1 MTIHPVM
8 THALHSVVLTVL
20 HDDIHLGACLFCV
33 QAFAEIE
40 EDCTS
45 SWGSISDAGDQ
56 LTSEQQLHKQHY
68 HHHQQRQNRQD
79 CAPAPRHAAADIS
92 DGQALS
98 SHQSPNEHLQQMHQ
112 PTQQTRPDEQTA
124 AAQSH
129 NAASLPANGP
139 RQVLGSSSHNTQL
152 KDLQQQDDGL
162 ALVDDASYMI
172 DVLIQRQGLNP
183 QHMDVNVKLGLIMQA
198 VGLLVTHRHQQEDH
212 RCSSCQTLHV
222 NEQALHSISCAC

>member
-1 MTIHPVM
+1 MTSPTVM
-8 THALHSVVLTVL
+8 IHALHSVALTVL
-20 HDDIHLGACLFCV
+20 HDEFHLEACLFCV
-33 QAFAEIE
+33 QASAEIE

-45 SWGSISDAGDQ
+45 SRGSVSDAADQ
-56 LTSEQQLHKQHY
+56 LTSEQQLHEE
-68 HHHQQRQNRQD
+68 HHHQQQRLNRQD
-79 CAPAPRHAAADIS
+79 CAPAPRHAAADIC
-92 DGQALS
+92 DGQASS

-172 DVLIQRQGLNP
+172 DILIQRQGLNP
-183 QHMDVNVKLGLIMQA
+183 QLMDVNVKLGLIMQA

-212 RCSSCQTLHV
+212 RCSPCQTLHV
-222 NEQALHSISCAC
+222 NKQALHSISCAC

>member
-1 MTIHPVM
+1 M
-8 THALHSVVLTVL
+8 
-20 HDDIHLGACLFCV
+20 
-33 QAFAEIE
+33 QASAEIE

-45 SWGSISDAGDQ
+45 SWGSVSDAADQ
-56 LTSEQQLHKQHY
+56 STSEQQLHEQHH

-79 CAPAPRHAAADIS
+79 CAPAPKHLAADIAEQ
-92 DGQALS
+92 QASS

-112 PTQQTRPDEQTA
+112 PSQQTRPDEQTA
-124 AAQSH
+124 AVQSH
-129 NAASLPANGP
+129 NAVVSASLPAKGP

-172 DVLIQRQGLNP
+172 DILIQRQGLNP
-183 QHMDVNVKLGLIMQA
+183 QQVDVNVKLGLIVQA

-212 RCSSCQTLHV
+212 RCSPCQILHV
-222 NEQALHSISCAC
+222 NQ